1 LGGSVP
7 WAAFSAAL
15 VGWLLTLAVVKRAV
29 DFFHLRSVRK
39 PIVLFLSWL
48 VAWALPFSLVH
59 FDMWRVPG
67 PFAAT
72 GGAAVVIA
80 FIVLRFVLRLILSVR
95 DRS

>member
-1 LGGSVP
+1 
-7 WAAFSAAL
+7 
-15 VGWLLTLAVVKRAV
+15 
-29 DFFHLRSVRK
+29 
-39 PIVLFLSWL
+39 
-48 VAWALPFSLVH
+48 
-59 FDMWRVPG
+59 MWRVPG